1 MGYFTSKKL
10 GVLCAVVA
18 ILPLTAHAATK
29 VTVAP
34 VASSAT
40 IIEQSGD
47 GKVATITATPTGI
60 TMQNGAP
67 YYVTQVST
75 TPRYVTKTQ
84 NVGVAV
90 TPVVPVAAATTT
102 VVTAPTNTVITPV
115 ATTADNTVVSVAQ
128 PAAPTTTIALK
139 TLEITP
145 TFSTK
150 NVVTANTKIMKVLKD
165 SSGRE
170 FAVPANKISAG
181 DVIEYHTSYVN
192 TTAQPVTDLNAKLVL
207 PSNVKLISLQSSLP
221 TYAQT
226 GDTYQVIDQNAVVTQ
241 SYSGLKWDLVNLAAN
256 APQTVVIRAQV
267 Q

>member
-1 MGYFTSKKL
+1 MDYFTTKKL
-10 GVLCAVVA
+10 GAVFVISA
-18 ILPLTAHAATK
+18 MLPLSANAATK
-29 VTVAP
+29 ITVAP
-34 VASSAT
+34 IASSAT
-40 IIEQSGD
+40 IIEQSTD

-90 TPVVPVAAATTT
+90 TPVVPAATTT
-102 VVTAPTNTVITPV
+102 VVTAPVATDTVITPV
-115 ATTADNTVVSVAQ
+115 ATTANNTVVSVAQ
-128 PAAPTTTIALK
+128 PAAAVTTVALK

-181 DVIEYHTSYVN
+181 DVIEYHTNYVN

-241 SYSGLKWDLVNLAAN
+241 SYSELKWDLMNLAAN
-256 APQTVVIRAQV
+256 APQTVIIRGQV